1 MKVKNVNLEYNVL
14 IYDWN
19 SKKVEKCNV
28 MRILNLETIRK
39 KILKREITSYSEFKE
54 YLRKEF
60 MCRFWCKREYEILVG
75 DLNFDKDTF
84 EKIDA
89 YRQIEMNLDLIV
101 KYVINE
107 MQIKFSGGKNE

>member
-14 IYDWN
+14 VYDWN
-19 SKKVEKCNV
+19 SKKVENYNV
-28 MRILNLETIRK
+28 MHILNLETIRK
-39 KILKREITSYSEFKE
+39 KILKREITNYGEFKE

-60 MCRFWCKREYEILVG
+60 MYRFWSKREYEILVG

-89 YRQIEMNLDLIV
+89 YRPIEMNLDLIA

-107 MQIKFSGGKNE
+107 MQIKFYGGKDV

>member
-1 MKVKNVNLEYNVL
+1 MKVKNINLEYYVL
-14 IYDWN
+14 VYDWN
-19 SKKVEKCNV
+19 SKKIENYNV
-28 MRILNLETIRK
+28 MRILNLETIHK
-39 KILKREITSYSEFKE
+39 KILKREISNYIDLKE

-60 MCRFWCKREYEILVG
+60 MYRFWSKREYEVLVG

-101 KYVINE
+101 KYVIDE
-107 MQIKFSGGKNE
+107 MQIKFYGGKDE